1 MRPSPHTNENS
12 SYKVVALLITL
23 ILWVVIMGTK
33 EASLTKIFVVNYILA
48 KDMEIVNSVPHEVAF
63 RIAGSRLALKKLAE
77 MNEPLSID
85 LASLGEGLTTVRI
98 HNDSVNIPAGLRVL
112 TVAPN
117 LVTPRLERLITKVVP
132 IELQV
137 HGSLPK
143 NKKLIKMVPEVSEIE
158 ISGAR
163 ALIEPIKS
171 IKSEVIDLQ
180 TVDASQVREI
190 GLNSDGTSAIK
201 RVGARSK

>member
-1 MRPSPHTNENS
+1 
-12 SYKVVALLITL
+12 
-23 ILWVVIMGTK
+23 
-33 EASLTKIFVVNYILA
+33 
-48 KDMEIVNSVPHEVAF
+48 
-63 RIAGSRLALKKLAE
+63 
-77 MNEPLSID
+77 
-85 LASLGEGLTTVRI
+85 
-98 HNDSVNIPAGLRVL
+98 VNIPTGLRVL

-201 RVGARSK
+201 KSRSKIKVNLVVK